1 MADGDPARVV
11 TGGVD
16 GTDGLPVVSDPA
28 NPPAAAQVTVD
39 ASSLLPATELTIT
52 LSIDQGASAS
62 NTVETGEAFLI
73 DSVDVEVAPMV
84 LGARDARADGF
95 VYDEAGRMVS
105 RTVDGVSTAL
115 VWDVMSNL
123 VESDGA
129 GGHVVYV
136 YDASGQ
142 RVAQVGLSE
151 GEAAGS
157 ATAYVGGGQ
166 VTDPDTSMG
175 VTGDTTATRYYT
187 FGGATVAVRTD
198 DGQLALMLGDEQGST
213 SVMMPVV
220 LDGSGAMV
228 PAVLA
233 DVAGVVRTAYTP
245 YGQLRGADNVAV
257 DRGWLGQVEDTGTGL
272 TYLNARYYDPALQRF
287 LSPDPLMNPGDP
299 RTLDAYRYAEN
310 NPVVFTDAS
319 GLFAACSG
327 VSGAAEAACLKS
339 YYGGRKQTPP
349 TPGKATTSR
358 VPDVG
363 PGSRPSYWPQPAT
376 SGDIVQTFPIT
387 PSPGGGQVSIGAFI
401 TSEYA
406 GAHIGWMGTL
416 GELRSRGD
424 NRNFDPSLT
433 WTRSRFA
440 VLIDYEEGLIH
451 MRMAPSCHDAKR
463 RDCVPAEPGGVH
475 IEEVKFAE
483 TEEFRVKMCI
493 NAGPHPYTCGV
504 GSDGLDP
511 NLWRDSTALRINYSK
526 SNPAVNW
533 APSLDL
539 DLTISPGAGGEAYVS
554 VWGDVYPSIE
564 AYRIS
569 PDGQI
574 HTIIQSE
581 QFLGDEP
588 LGAGALVFPETW
600 RVGNVG

>member
-1 MADGDPARVV
+1 MSIGIRVV
-11 TGGVD
+11 SESHKATA
-16 GTDGLPVVSDPA
+16 GLPVVSDPA

-39 ASSLLPATELTIT
+39 ASNLTPATELTVT
-52 LSIDQGASAS
+52 LTIDQGASAS
-62 NTVETGEAFLI
+62 NTVETDEAFLI
-73 DSVDVEVAPMV
+73 DSVDVEVVPMV

-142 RVAQVGLSE
+142 RVAQVRLSE
-151 GEAAGS
+151 GETVGS
-157 ATAYVGGGQ
+157 ATAYVGSGQ
-166 VTDPDTSMG
+166 VTDPDTTTG
-175 VTGDTTATRYYT
+175 ATGDTTATRYYT

-233 DVAGVVRTAYTP
+233 DAAGVVRTAYTP

-257 DRGWLGQVEDTGTGL
+257 DRGWLGQVEDSGTGL
-272 TYLNARYYDPALQRF
+272 TYLNARYYDPVLQRF

-358 VPDVG
+358 IPDAG
-363 PGSRPSYWPQPAT
+363 PGSRPSYWPQAAT
-376 SGDIVQTFPIT
+376 SGDIVQTIPIT

-406 GAHIGWMGTL
+406 GIYKDGIGFPGL
-416 GELRSRGD
+416 YSRGD
-424 NRNFDPSLT
+424 NRGFDPSLT

-463 RDCVPAEPGGVH
+463 LDCVHAEPGGVSV
-475 IEEVKFAE
+475 EEVRFAD
-483 TEEFRVKMCI
+483 TEEFRVRMCATAGQI
-493 NAGPHPYTCGV
+493 NYTCGV

-511 NLWRDSTALRINYSK
+511 NLWRGSTALRISYSK

-554 VWGDVYPSIE
+554 VSGDIYPSIE

-574 HTIIQSE
+574 HTIIQST
-581 QFLGDEP
+581 QYLGDEP
-588 LGAGALVFPETW
+588 FGAGSLILPETW

>member
-1 MADGDPARVV
+1 M
-11 TGGVD
+11 
-16 GTDGLPVVSDPA
+16 
-28 NPPAAAQVTVD
+28 D
-39 ASSLLPATELTIT
+39 ASSLLPATELTVT
-52 LSIDQGASAS
+52 LSVDQGASAT
-62 NTVETGEAFLI
+62 NTVETGEAFLV

-95 VYDEAGRMVS
+95 AYDEAGRMVS

-129 GGHVVYV
+129 GGHAVYV
-136 YDASGQ
+136 YEASGQ
-142 RVAQVGLSE
+142 RVAQVRLGE
-151 GEAAGS
+151 GGVAGS

-166 VTDPDTSMG
+166 VTDPDTSGG

-220 LDGSGAMV
+220 LDGSGAMA
-228 PAVLA
+228 PSVLA
-233 DVAGVVRTAYTP
+233 DAAGVVRTAYTP
-245 YGQLRGADNVAV
+245 YGQLRGGDNVAV

-358 VPDVG
+358 VPDAG
-363 PGSRPSYWPQPAT
+363 PGSRPSYWPQALT
-376 SGDIVQTFPIT
+376 SGDIVQTMPIT

-406 GAHIGWMGTL
+406 GLHFNGIGGVDGWW
-416 GELRSRGD
+416 SRGD
-424 NRNFDPSLT
+424 NRGFDPSLT

-440 VLIDYEEGLIH
+440 VLIDYEEGLLH
-451 MRMAPSCHDAKR
+451 YRMAPSCHDAER
-463 RDCVPAEPGGVH
+463 RDCVPAEPGGVFV
-475 IEEVKFAE
+475 EEVQFAQ
-483 TEEFRVKMCI
+483 TEEFRVNMCI
-493 NAGPHPYTCGV
+493 VAGQINYTCGV

-526 SNPAVNW
+526 SNPAVTR

-539 DLTISPGAGGEAYVS
+539 DLTIAPGAGGEAYVS
-554 VWGDVYPSIE
+554 VWGDIYPSIE
-564 AYRIS
+564 AYRNS

-574 HTIIQSE
+574 HTIIQSK
-581 QFLGDEP
+581 QYLGDEP
-588 LGAGALVFPETW
+588 FGAGSLILPETW
-600 RVGNVG
+600 RVGSVG

>member
-1 MADGDPARVV
+1 MSIGIRVV
-11 TGGVD
+11 SESHKATAGF
-16 GTDGLPVVSDPA
+16 PVVSDPA
-28 NPPAAAQVTVD
+28 DPPAAQVPVD
-39 ASSLLPATELTIT
+39 ASNLLPANDLTVT
-52 LSIDQGASAS
+52 LSVDQGASAS
-62 NTVETGEAFLI
+62 NTVDTGEAFLV
-73 DSVDVEVAPMV
+73 DSVDVEVVPMV

-95 VYDEAGRMVS
+95 AYDEAGRMVL

-142 RVAQVGLSE
+142 RVAQVRLGE
-151 GEAAGS
+151 GETVGS

-166 VTDPDTSMG
+166 VTDPNTSMG

-233 DVAGVVRTAYTP
+233 DAAGVVRTAYTP

-319 GLFAACSG
+319 GLCSTTGNWAYVGGVLEPPCNKSNGKQYAAAAPATPDVFHGDIGWRQTGGAAGAFPNDAPKTMRENIDNGMVYLGPGGPPVCGGGASAYACMFGALPNPVGVDYSQDRGHGSGPSVSSKIESAIQWLRFAAHFQHPDTVL
-327 VSGAAEAACLKS
+327 VSGIALWMAKTSGADCVFEQVGKQIVCYSAQSGFIPNSTGTTYGPLTVTPQSRAEVDARIE
-339 YYGGRKQTPP
+339 GGQEWDIHEYRGP
-349 TPGKATTSR
+349 TSHASQIA
-358 VPDVG
+358 G
-363 PGSRPSYWPQPAT
+363 PGIT
-376 SGDIVQTFPIT
+376 SIA
-387 PSPGGGQVSIGAFI
+387 VSIGLATIWEVSLSVHTRVWHNPKCNFI
-401 TSEYA
+401 ERSA
-406 GAHIGWMGTL
+406 GFHDGGY
-416 GELRSRGD
+416 SRC
-424 NRNFDPSLT
+424 
-433 WTRSRFA
+433 
-440 VLIDYEEGLIH
+440 EG
-451 MRMAPSCHDAKR
+451 
-463 RDCVPAEPGGVH
+463 
-475 IEEVKFAE
+475 
-483 TEEFRVKMCI
+483 
-493 NAGPHPYTCGV
+493 
-504 GSDGLDP
+504 
-511 NLWRDSTALRINYSK
+511 
-526 SNPAVNW
+526 
-533 APSLDL
+533 
-539 DLTISPGAGGEAYVS
+539 
-554 VWGDVYPSIE
+554 
-564 AYRIS
+564 
-569 PDGQI
+569 
-574 HTIIQSE
+574 
-581 QFLGDEP
+581 
-588 LGAGALVFPETW
+588 
-600 RVGNVG
+600 

>member
-1 MADGDPARVV
+1 MRVGIRVV
-11 TGGVD
+11 SESHKGVA
-16 GTDGLPVVSDPA
+16 GLPVVSDPA
-28 NPPAAAQVTVD
+28 NPPAAAQVAVD
-39 ASSLLPATELTIT
+39 ASSLLPATELTVT
-52 LSIDQGASAS
+52 LSVDQGASAV
-62 NTVETGEAFLI
+62 NTVDTGEAFLV
-73 DSVDVEVAPMV
+73 DSVDVEVAPMA

-95 VYDEAGRMVS
+95 VYDDAGRMVS

-142 RVAQVGLSE
+142 RVAQVRLSE
-151 GEAAGS
+151 GETAGS
-157 ATAYVGGGQ
+157 ATAYVGSGQ
-166 VTDPDTSMG
+166 VTDPDTT
-175 VTGDTTATRYYT
+175 TGATGYTTATRYYT
-187 FGGATVAVRTD
+187 FGGVTVAVRTD

-220 LDGSGAMV
+220 LDGSGAMA

-233 DVAGVVRTAYTP
+233 DAAGVVRTAYTP

-257 DRGWLGQVEDTGTGL
+257 DRGWLGQVEDTETGL

-327 VSGAAEAACLKS
+327 VSGAAETACLKS

-349 TPGKATTSR
+349 APGKATTSR
-358 VPDVG
+358 IPDAG
-363 PGSRPSYWPQPAT
+363 PGSRPSYWPQAVT
-376 SGDIVQTFPIT
+376 SGDIVQTIPIT

-401 TSEYA
+401 SSEYA
-406 GAHIGWMGTL
+406 GIYLNDRINIDGL
-416 GELRSRGD
+416 YSRGD
-424 NRNFDPSLT
+424 NRRFDPSLT

-451 MRMAPSCHDAKR
+451 MRMTPSCHDAER
-463 RDCVPAEPGGVH
+463 RDCVPAEPGGVSV
-475 IEEVKFAE
+475 EEVQSAE
-483 TEEFRVKMCI
+483 TEEFRANMCI
-493 NAGPHPYTCGV
+493 VAGQINYTCGV

-526 SNPAVNW
+526 SNPAVTW

-539 DLTISPGAGGEAYVS
+539 EFTIASGAGGEAYVS
-554 VWGDVYPSIE
+554 VWGDIYPSIE

-569 PDGQI
+569 PDGQV
-574 HTIIQSE
+574 HTIIQSK
-581 QFLGDEP
+581 QYGGDVP
-588 LGAGALVFPETW
+588 SGAGSLIFPETW
-600 RVGNVG
+600 RVGSVG